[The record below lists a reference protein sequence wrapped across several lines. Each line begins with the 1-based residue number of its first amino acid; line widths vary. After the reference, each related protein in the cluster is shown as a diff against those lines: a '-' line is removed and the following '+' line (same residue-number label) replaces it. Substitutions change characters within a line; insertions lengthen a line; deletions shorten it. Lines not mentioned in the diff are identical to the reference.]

1 MDLNAPDAPQFASA
15 TARVDAKKAGLR
27 IQEALPGMFP
37 EVLPSR
43 KSCRKALDRGD
54 ILLNGV
60 VADTAR
66 RVQIGDTV
74 TLNVALQPPTPPGKG
89 NPTQFQWHRPPDA
102 DYLFVWKPA
111 GLSTSGVGNRHLA
124 GTLAHLAHAGTPA
137 QRTDLRPHQPDA
149 LRWPQPVHRL
159 DRVTAGWVCIALTLS
174 TAQSLGQA
182 FAERTVHKKYLALV
196 AGNPENAGQST
207 APLDDKAAAT
217 RWKVLGTG
225 PLPVHG
231 TAALIEATPETG
243 RTHQIRRHLALAG
256 HAIVGEHLYQPD
268 QTDGQPGVR
277 YTGQGLFLSA
287 TSLALP
293 AGTHGPARSIAGP
306 PPRKFYAVPW
316 VRALLSI
323 HGAQATEAS

>member
-89 NPTQFQWHRPPDA
+89 IPTQFQWHRPPDA

-196 AGNPENAGQST
+196 AGNPENAGQS
-207 APLDDKAAAT
+207 
-217 RWKVLGTG
+217 
-225 PLPVHG
+225 HG
-231 TAALIEATPETG
+231 TVGRQGRRHTLESPRDRASACPWHR
-243 RTHQIRRHLALAG
+243 RTHRG
-256 HAIVGEHLYQPD
+256 HARNRPHP
-268 QTDGQPGVR
+268 
-277 YTGQGLFLSA
+277 SN
-287 TSLALP
+287 P
-293 AGTHGPARSIAGP
+293 AAPC
-306 PPRKFYAVPW
+306 PR
-316 VRALLSI
+316 RTC
-323 HGAQATEAS
+323 HRG